1 MLALISVGQFLQKPA
16 GENQKRSVLP
26 AKFTQDCSAPRP
38 PLLQGSSEVSS
49 LSAKATSQHSLEETS
64 LKSSCH
70 IQRQDT
76 LRGTHDLASKAAS

>member
-1 MLALISVGQFLQKPA
+1 MLALISVGQFLHKPA
-16 GENQKRSVLP
+16 HENQKRSVPP

-49 LSAKATSQHSLEETS
+49 LSAKATSQCSLEETS
-64 LKSSCH
+64 LKSSRH

>member
-1 MLALISVGQFLQKPA
+1 MLALISVEQFLQKPA
-16 GENQKRSVLP
+16 RENQKRPILP

-70 IQRQDT
+70 IQRQAT